1 MRAALRR
8 FAPSTADGGG
18 RSASGEWDSVRSCWV
33 AASSS
38 EEGEEGLRTTLSML
52 AHEKSDGNFRFDC
65 IAGENIGKL
74 RAFCVYT
81 PALPHHAF
89 EAAIQL
95 AFMLWRIF
103 QPRHE

>member
-18 RSASGEWDSVRSCWV
+18 RFASGEWDSVRSCWA

-38 EEGEEGLRTTLSML
+38 EEGLRTMLLML
-52 AHEKSDGNFRFDC
+52 AHKKSDGSFSFDC
-65 IAGENIGKL
+65 IVGGNIGKL
-74 RAFCVYT
+74 RAFCIYT
-81 PALPHHAF
+81 PALPHYAR

-95 AFMLWRIF
+95 ASMLWRTL
-103 QPRHE
+103 QPCH